1 MANIQSAF
9 NQMLS
14 SGVAASYLASHT
26 PAYQK
31 HFEKKELLAEEKAL
45 EKESDALMPY
55 IEDPKSDTAEL
66 SAAEYSDELLE
77 REAKNAQRLY
87 QLTGKDKYLKK
98 AIQTGAEA
106 SKLVPEVKQAQTYTK
121 EARRKQAEKRAADEY
136 EAKVLSL
143 QNEKQQ
149 MAIRKSILEG
159 TVPTDRYNELMKT
172 KEEK

>member
-14 SGVAASYLASHT
+14 SGAAASYLASHA

-31 HFEKKELLAEEKAL
+31 HFEKKDLLAEEKAL

-66 SAAEYSDELLE
+66 SAAEYSDKLLE

-87 QLTGKDKYLKK
+87 QLTGEKKYLNK
-98 AIQTGAEA
+98 ALQTGAEA
-106 SKLVPEVKQAQTYTK
+106 SKLVPEIKQAQAY
-121 EARRKQAEKRAADEY
+121 ERQARRIQAEKKAAAEY
-136 EAKVLSL
+136 EAKVLS
-143 QNEKQQ
+143 QEKQNQQ
-149 MAIRKSILEG
+149 MEIRKSILEG
-159 TVPTDRYNELMKT
+159 TVHADRYNELMKT
-172 KEEK
+172 KEVR